1 MGLRNNRKQKT
12 ESRKQAA
19 EYLNPMTNQKIHH
32 FTHLIAWQKN
42 HQLVLKIYKIT
53 KKFPKEELFGLIS
66 QIRRAAA
73 SITANIAEGY
83 GRVHFKDRMRFY
95 LYARGSSTELQNHLI
110 LARDLNYIT
119 ETEFNELK
127 VDAFEGYKIICGLIK
142 STSA

>member
-1 MGLRNNRKQKT
+1 M
-12 ESRKQAA
+12 S
-19 EYLNPMTNQKIHH
+19 NQKINH

-83 GRVHFKDRMRFY
+83 GRFHSKDRIKFY
-95 LYARGSSTELQNHLI
+95 LYSRGSSAELQNHII
-110 LARDLNYIT
+110 LARDLGYIT
-119 ETEFNELK
+119 EAEYNELK
-127 VDAFEGYKIICGLIK
+127 VNAFEGYKIICGLIK
-142 STSA
+142 STTI